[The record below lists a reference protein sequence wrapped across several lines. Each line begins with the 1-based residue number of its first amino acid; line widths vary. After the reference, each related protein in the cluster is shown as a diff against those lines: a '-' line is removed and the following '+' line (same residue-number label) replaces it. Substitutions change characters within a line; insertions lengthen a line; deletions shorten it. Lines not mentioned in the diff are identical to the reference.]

1 MKVPTHLTII
11 EINAHRRI
19 VKRGYL
25 KNSTLHFQKKSFILN
40 INSLSKIMSLK
51 EFCLFLVLVS
61 TTRANIQ
68 EIIKDC
74 TMVPDAT
81 PTVDKEYQWLKRE
94 DFSQWNIKIY
104 NQTHTYLDYK
114 RYTNVQDLAN
124 GYLFFKIFDFNEK
137 DVPKS
142 MIEQQIREIIQTLIF
157 IYSSGPGTP
166 DWANTHDIYDHCYDS
181 ENCIDQSTYTG
192 RSPKPSV
199 PTYYPIRGISY
210 KKVPKS
216 VRACASYCGNPAD
229 ICIH

>member
-1 MKVPTHLTII
+1 M
-11 EINAHRRI
+11 
-19 VKRGYL
+19 
-25 KNSTLHFQKKSFILN
+25 
-40 INSLSKIMSLK
+40 
-51 EFCLFLVLVS
+51 
-61 TTRANIQ
+61 
-68 EIIKDC
+68 
-74 TMVPDAT
+74 
-81 PTVDKEYQWLKRE
+81 
-94 DFSQWNIKIY
+94 
-104 NQTHTYLDYK
+104 
-114 RYTNVQDLAN
+114 QDLAN
-124 GYLFFKIFDFNEK
+124 GNLFFKIFDFNEK